1 MNSFTDVVQEF
12 CPDFNQHCIYFCN
25 FQNSCFTK
33 RLSVTAYDSSA
44 TLGNGLCYDV
54 VLHVVETAESKSVK
68 FMEVLDIGCFLIGL

>member
-12 CPDFNQHCIYFCN
+12 FPNFNQRCTYFCN
-25 FQNSCFTK
+25 FQNSCFIE

-44 TLGNGLCYDV
+44 MVGNGLCYV
-54 VLHVVETAESKSVK
+54 VLHVVETAESKRMK

>member
-1 MNSFTDVVQEF
+1 MLYKNFVQILINAAF
-12 CPDFNQHCIYFCN
+12 IFAIFRTAVLQKDI
-25 FQNSCFTK
+25 
-33 RLSVTAYDSSA
+33 SVTAYDSSA